1 VVAEVIDVYDEQE
14 EMDKSD
20 SDAPEPAVKKR
31 GGKIGKKRLPMRRTA
46 LSLDQQALLIKH
58 HNEHWGDKPT
68 YISLQ
73 EWAKEKFQLKSLPS
87 RSLH

>member
-1 VVAEVIDVYDEQE
+1 MVAEVIDVYDEQE